1 MEKLAQ
7 NNINGDVREAAAK
20 KLEDKSV
27 LIQIAQNEHDKDVM
41 IIMLER
47 INEL

>member
-1 MEKLAQ
+1 MEMLEKQLQ
-7 NNINGDVREAAAK
+7 K

-27 LIQIAQNEHDKDVM
+27 LIQIAQNEHNKEVR
-41 IIMLER
+41 IIMLEM